1 MHEYEPVQGLMW
13 SANAIST
20 AEWTGVRLKDLLTY
34 CGVDLTD
41 ERIKHI
47 HFEGLDKDPVG
58 APYAASIPKE
68 KVLNDFGD
76 VLIAFQMNGLD
87 IPADHGF
94 PLRAVVPG
102 VVGARSVKWLNKI
115 VVSGIESPSHWQ
127 QNDYKLLSPSIKNLK
142 NADFSKF
149 RAVQESP
156 VQSAICEPA
165 NGAQIRKT
173 KTNFRCKGYA
183 FSGAGRS
190 IESVL
195 VSTDDGKT
203 WKNAQIKQFDSPLY
217 R

>member
-76 VLIAFQMNGLD
+76 VLIAFQ
-87 IPADHGF
+87 ISF
-94 PLRAVVPG
+94 P
-102 VVGARSVKWLNKI
+102 RSDLS
-115 VVSGIESPSHWQ
+115 VSFSSISVSQLIWMC
-127 QNDYKLLSPSIKNLK
+127 NKLLCLFLDLLI
-142 NADFSKF
+142 
-149 RAVQESP
+149 Q
-156 VQSAICEPA
+156 
-165 NGAQIRKT
+165 
-173 KTNFRCKGYA
+173 
-183 FSGAGRS
+183 
-190 IESVL
+190 
-195 VSTDDGKT
+195 
-203 WKNAQIKQFDSPLY
+203 
-217 R
+217 